1 MLHSLT
7 LSEVTEHT
15 FQSVDLV
22 LQRLVDKIHLEASA
36 DDLDRLQT
44 HDFHIVLDDQ
54 IFGTTQID
62 ALGVLDAEGKRVN
75 NSRDWPNTGIN
86 LSYREY
92 FKALKNNRKINS
104 YVSAPLQNSITG
116 TWVIVLARSILTTE
130 GKFLGVVFGS
140 MTLNY
145 FSDFFRSTS
154 LGSDYAATLMRDDGT
169 LLARYPQAGQIGQ
182 TVPVSVLKTL
192 GNSRS
197 GVSRSVSPLDQQ
209 ERIAAAYR
217 LIGYPLIVIVT
228 RNEEAAFAAWRQIA
242 TIMLIAGVCMIV
254 IVGLASFGMVAW
266 WRQQERLRQSEAQR
280 QFDVEAAEI
289 GSWHYDFIT
298 GEISWSDRLRVI
310 IGVPSATV
318 ATREI
323 FLSRIYPP
331 DVTIVEKNE
340 WACRNGLRQ
349 YSTEYRVLDYDNL
362 PRWVNSR
369 GRTEFDDEG
378 CPVRMHGAVQDI
390 TVRKQAEHER
400 DELRRRLLHAQER
413 ERLRLAQEL
422 HDEAGQSIAAVL
434 MQLRGMNELVNETG
448 RDLLRSISKQLDQMG
463 KALHRVAWE
472 LRPPS
477 IAELGL
483 NATLAN
489 YIGEWGERVGIEADY
504 YCRDEALKGLA
515 EATQTIIYRIV
526 QEALTNIVK
535 HARGVTA
542 ASVVIEK
549 TAALLRITIEDN
561 GAGLEA
567 NFPNQSGGMESG
579 SGLGLAGIRE
589 RLFLLGGELSL
600 EPRGGGGTTM
610 FIRIPL
616 ERERSTG

>member
-1 MLHSLT
+1 
-7 LSEVTEHT
+7 
-15 FQSVDLV
+15 
-22 LQRLVDKIHLEASA
+22 
-36 DDLDRLQT
+36 
-44 HDFHIVLDDQ
+44 
-54 IFGTTQID
+54 
-62 ALGVLDAEGKRVN
+62 
-75 NSRDWPNTGIN
+75 
-86 LSYREY
+86 
-92 FKALKNNRKINS
+92 
-104 YVSAPLQNSITG
+104 
-116 TWVIVLARSILTTE
+116 
-130 GKFLGVVFGS
+130 
-140 MTLNY
+140 
-145 FSDFFRSTS
+145 
-154 LGSDYAATLMRDDGT
+154 
-169 LLARYPQAGQIGQ
+169 
-182 TVPVSVLKTL
+182 
-192 GNSRS
+192 
-197 GVSRSVSPLDQQ
+197 
-209 ERIAAAYR
+209 
-217 LIGYPLIVIVT
+217 
-228 RNEEAAFAAWRQIA
+228 
-242 TIMLIAGVCMIV
+242 
-254 IVGLASFGMVAW
+254 
-266 WRQQERLRQSEAQR
+266 
-280 QFDVEAAEI
+280 
-289 GSWHYDFIT
+289 
-298 GEISWSDRLRVI
+298 
-310 IGVPSATV
+310 
-318 ATREI
+318 
-323 FLSRIYPP
+323 
-331 DVTIVEKNE
+331 
-340 WACRNGLRQ
+340 
-349 YSTEYRVLDYDNL
+349 
-362 PRWVNSR
+362 
-369 GRTEFDDEG
+369 
-378 CPVRMHGAVQDI
+378 MHGAVQDI